1 MPARHIVA
9 IGGSDAGI
17 SAALRIRELDPST
30 DVTVVVADAYPNFS
44 ICGIPYYV
52 SGEVTHWSNLAHRS
66 ADDLAATGMRVL
78 TDTRATRINV
88 AEHTLDILDPT
99 GAPTELSYDALV
111 VGTGAVSALPPI
123 DGLTGPGALGPKDGV
138 HLLHSMGD
146 TFAVMDS
153 LQQRDPK
160 TAVIIGAGYIGLEM
174 AEGLTTRGIA
184 VTQIEALP
192 EVLPTVD
199 PELGAL
205 VHDELER
212 HGVQVLT
219 NTTVSA
225 VTRTATGALTVTAHR
240 GGETL
245 QQTVDFVL
253 VVVGVKPDVE
263 LAADAG
269 AELGIKGAIAVDE
282 SMRTNLADVFAAGD
296 CVHTHHRLLGPTWLP
311 LGTTAH
317 KQGRVAGEN
326 ALGGAARFAGSLGT
340 QVVKVFDL
348 VAART
353 GLRDHEVLAADRGW
367 TPVTTAATPDDHK
380 AYYPGATTIHIRI
393 TGDQRSGRLLG
404 AQLVGHRSAEVS
416 KRVDTYATALFHE
429 MTIDGLSA
437 LDLSY
442 TPPLGSPW
450 DATQMAAQVWTRTL
464 LSGAVR

>member
-225 VTRTATGALTVTAHR
+225 VTRTATGAAKHCSRQSISCSSWSV
-240 GGETL
+240 
-245 QQTVDFVL
+245 
-253 VVVGVKPDVE
+253 
-263 LAADAG
+263 
-269 AELGIKGAIAVDE
+269 
-282 SMRTNLADVFAAGD
+282 
-296 CVHTHHRLLGPTWLP
+296 
-311 LGTTAH
+311 
-317 KQGRVAGEN
+317 
-326 ALGGAARFAGSLGT
+326 
-340 QVVKVFDL
+340 
-348 VAART
+348 
-353 GLRDHEVLAADRGW
+353 
-367 TPVTTAATPDDHK
+367 
-380 AYYPGATTIHIRI
+380 
-393 TGDQRSGRLLG
+393 
-404 AQLVGHRSAEVS
+404 
-416 KRVDTYATALFHE
+416 
-429 MTIDGLSA
+429 
-437 LDLSY
+437 
-442 TPPLGSPW
+442 
-450 DATQMAAQVWTRTL
+450 
-464 LSGAVR
+464 